1 MSEPR
6 FEPHMNDADA
16 VLWTIER
23 DPVLRTTIG
32 AIGLLDG
39 SPDDG
44 RLMARLERLGREVP
58 RLRQRAVSPPLRLGP
73 PRWLD
78 VAGFDLAS
86 HVRRTTVTRGLDEV
100 LEITGQ
106 TVAGDFDPAR
116 PLWDLVVLDGLE
128 GGRAAFVLKLHHS
141 VTDGVGALRL
151 AGSLFD
157 LERSP
162 AAVDAPVP
170 AAAASGGGPLAL
182 AGAALVDDALL
193 AEGLVTGTVR
203 RAPGVLARVVRHPL
217 GSAAEAAR
225 VARSVATL
233 MAPVHAPLSPLMTDR
248 GLGRSVRVF
257 DVPFA
262 ELHEAGRR
270 AGCSLNDAFMTAVT
284 GGLRRYHERHGA
296 PVEALRVTMPVN
308 LREEGDSLGGNR
320 FAPARF
326 PVPVAVAD
334 PQERMRRIGALT
346 RAWRAEPALPL
357 TDALA
362 FALNRMPAPVTTRL
376 FGAML
381 KAIDFVATDVPG
393 LDVPV
398 FFAGAGVERLY
409 ALAPP
414 SGAACN
420 VALLS
425 HRGTCCIGVNADA
438 AAVPD
443 PDALVED
450 LRAGFDEVVAAGR
463 PAHRRSPHRVG

>member
-1 MSEPR
+1 MSETR
-6 FEPHMNDADA
+6 FEPRMNDADA

-32 AIGLLDG
+32 AVGLLDR

-44 RLMARLERLGREVP
+44 RLRARLERLGQEVP

-73 PRWLD
+73 PRWVD
-78 VAGFDLAS
+78 VPGFDLAR
-86 HVRRTTVTRGLDEV
+86 HLRRTTVTRGLEEV
-100 LEITGQ
+100 LEIAGQ
-106 TVAGDFDPAR
+106 VVAGDFDPAQ
-116 PLWDLVVLDGLE
+116 PLWELVLLDGLE
-128 GGRAAFVLKLHHS
+128 GSRAAFVLKLHHS
-141 VTDGVGALRL
+141 LTDGVGALAL

-162 AAVDAPVP
+162 AAVGAPVP
-170 AAAASGGGPLAL
+170 AAATGGGGSLAL

-193 AEGLVTGTVR
+193 AEGLVAGTAR
-203 RAPGVLARVVRHPL
+203 RAPGALAHVVRHPL
-217 GSAAEAAR
+217 GSAAEAVA

-233 MAPVHAPLSPLMTDR
+233 LAPVHAPLSPLMTAR
-248 GLGRSVRVF
+248 GLERSVRVF
-257 DVPFA
+257 DVPFGD
-262 ELHEAGRR
+262 LHDAGRR

-284 GGLRRYHERHGA
+284 GGLRRYHERHHA

-308 LREEGDSLGGNR
+308 LRGEGDASGGNR

-334 PQERMRRIGALT
+334 PQERMRRISALSRT
-346 RAWRAEPALPL
+346 WRAEPALPL
-357 TDALA
+357 TDVLA
-362 FALNRMPAPVTTRL
+362 FALNRMPAPATTRL

-398 FFAGAGVERLY
+398 YFAGAGVERLY

-425 HRGTCCIGVNADA
+425 HCGTCCIGVNADT

-463 PAHRRSPHRVG
+463 PARRRSPRPVG

>member
-6 FEPHMNDADA
+6 FEAHMNDADA

-32 AIGLLDG
+32 AVGLLDG

-44 RLMARLERLGREVP
+44 RLRVRLERLVQEVP
-58 RLRQRAVSPPLRLGP
+58 RLHQRAVSPPLRLGP
-73 PRWLD
+73 PRWVD
-78 VAGFDLAS
+78 VPGF
-86 HVRRTTVTRGLDEV
+86 DEV
-100 LEITGQ
+100 LAITAEAVG
-106 TVAGDFDPAR
+106 ADFDPAQ
-116 PLWDLVVLDGLE
+116 PLWELVVLDGLD

-141 VTDGVGALRL
+141 VTDGMGALRL

-170 AAAASGGGPLAL
+170 AAAVGGSGTLAL
-182 AGAALVDDALL
+182 AGAALVDDVLL
-193 AEGLVTGTVR
+193 AEGLVAGTAR
-203 RAPGVLARVVRHPL
+203 RMPGVLAHVVRHPL
-217 GSAAEAAR
+217 GSATEAAR
-225 VARSVATL
+225 VARSVAML
-233 MAPVHAPLSPLMTDR
+233 LAPVHAPLSPLMTRR
-248 GLGRSVRVF
+248 GLERSVRVF
-257 DVPFA
+257 DVPFTDI
-262 ELHEAGRR
+262 HEAGRR
-270 AGCSLNDAFMTAVT
+270 IGCSVNDAFLAAVT
-284 GGLRRYHERHGA
+284 GGLRRYHDRHGA
-296 PVEALRVTMPVN
+296 PVDALRVTMPVD
-308 LREEGDSLGGNR
+308 LRDDGDSSGGNR

-334 PQERMRRIGALT
+334 PQERMRRISALT
-346 RAWRAEPALPL
+346 KAWRAEPALPL

-362 FALNRMPAPVTTRL
+362 FALNRMPTPATTRL

-381 KAIDFVATDVPG
+381 KAIDFVATDLPG

-398 FFAGAGVERLY
+398 YLAGARVDRLY

-425 HRGTCCIGVNADA
+425 HCGTCCIGVNVDT

-463 PAHRRSPHRVG
+463 PARRRSPRRVS